1 MHGVALF
8 RCQSYLEAAASLR
21 MALKLN
27 PAHADSNFWLG
38 KIYLLRND
46 RVKALQAFERAVN
59 LEPKH
64 VGAHYQLA
72 LLYAR
77 LGEKAKSQEAL
88 EIQRQLNAQLH
99 KGIVALRM
107 P

>member
-1 MHGVALF
+1 
-8 RCQSYLEAAASLR
+8 
-21 MALKLN
+21 
-27 PAHADSNFWLG
+27 
-38 KIYLLRND
+38 
-46 RVKALQAFERAVN
+46 
-59 LEPKH
+59 
-64 VGAHYQLA
+64 LA